1 MALGAGLSACRAKGR
16 SDSAPDGQAAREEL
30 APGALMAYGAGGG
43 GSGKSSHVTVF
54 ADGRVER
61 TERGRPSPPVRV
73 PVTSVERLAADLA
86 STGVFA
92 QTDGTWALS
101 SARAD
106 GGGATLVVR
115 DGAGR
120 VHTYHWEWGATAP
133 APVERALDVGGAFAS
148 EVERE
153 HPSPRC
159 ACVPGDPLCS
169 CL

>member
-1 MALGAGLSACRAKGR
+1 MGAI
-16 SDSAPDGQAAREEL
+16 
-30 APGALMAYGAGGG
+30 MAYGTGGG
-43 GSGKSSHVTVF
+43 ITGKSSYLTVF

-61 TERGRPSPPVRV
+61 SERGRPSPPVRL
-73 PVTSVERLAADLA
+73 PVTSVEKLAADLA
-86 STGVFA
+86 ATGVFA
-92 QTDGTWALS
+92 QTDGTWAPS
-101 SARAD
+101 RVRPD

-115 DGAGR
+115 DSAGT
-120 VHTYHWEWGATAP
+120 VHTYDRESGATAP
-133 APVERALDVGGAFAS
+133 AAVERALQVGGAFAS